1 MRTSEQANHPRQ
13 KKFCQE
19 KQQSILQI
27 DNHLRYCTL
36 GCGSA
41 EKQGPVI
48 SFLPDAGK
56 AGAKFIEGFEAEKI
70 IFDTINGKKS
80 AVAVKGLWRSRDTSG
95 SVSGSDRTSRTVIIK
110 AKRVIVSAGSLQSPL
125 LLLRSG
131 LKNPQIGRNLYLHPG
146 ENSHG
151 HLV

>member
-1 MRTSEQANHPRQ
+1 MRTPEQGNHPHRNFFRQ
-13 KKFCQE
+13 E
-19 KQQSILQI
+19 QQRSILQT

-41 EKQGPVI
+41 EKQGPVV
-48 SFLPDAGK
+48 SFLPDAAK
-56 AGAKFIEGFEAEKI
+56 AGAQFIEGYEAEKI
-70 IFDTINGKKS
+70 IFETSSGKKS
-80 AVAVKGLWRSRDTSG
+80 AVGVKGLWRSRDTSG
-95 SVSGSDRTSRTVIIK
+95 GMSGSDRTCRSVIIK